1 MSTLS
6 TPEFL
11 LTPGLLI
18 IYDHAGVT
26 ILVSNSCHV
35 GGIHR
40 NPTSL
45 LVDQH
50 FSQPR
55 LLIQGRHYGII
66 IFNIKFH
73 MLSNVSI

>member
-40 NPTSL
+40 NPIGIPHPSWL
-45 LVDQH
+45 INILVN
-50 FSQPR
+50 
-55 LLIQGRHYGII
+55 QGY
-66 IFNIKFH
+66 
-73 MLSNVSI
+73 